1 MCNGSSNRVSQG
13 GSIAVMRPTSHLART
28 HSEQEIFL
36 LFTNPL
42 SKSGTSVECQGLDDA
57 LQQNSHWLVIQYVSC
72 WSTIGFWSRWRWL
85 TTWNSRD
92 GDLSAP
98 PPQSI
103 ADSLYSFEIGSSLGG
118 MMHLPEKLH
127 LGVGD
132 NGIIGRRVSVMTGST
147 QQPLTL
153 AEGVVGWN

>member
-42 SKSGTSVECQGLDDA
+42 SKSGTSVECQGLDNVI
-57 LQQNSHWLVIQYVSC
+57 QQNSHWLVIH
-72 WSTIGFWSRWRWL
+72 
-85 TTWNSRD
+85 RD

-98 PPQSI
+98 QPQSI
-103 ADSLYSFEIGSSLGG
+103 ADSLYSFEIGSPLGG